1 MKGRE
6 TEMIFV
12 TGPLFSGKQDYIMR
26 TLGWSETDFLEK
38 AVRDVQDLA
47 AEAAEAV
54 EIVEAVGA
62 VEIAEAAEAVGA
74 AEAAG
79 AVEIA
84 EATGAVGASPSPLD
98 ALQEKLESLADR
110 LSQKEVVIATETGC
124 GVIPIDPRERRNREA
139 AGRLS
144 CLLAERAQT
153 VVRVC
158 CGIPQV
164 LKSSEHANRCKK
176 M

>member
-1 MKGRE
+1 
-6 TEMIFV
+6 MIFV
-12 TGPLFSGKQDYIMR
+12 IGPLFSGKQDYIMQA
-26 TLGWSETDFLEK
+26 LGWSETDFLEK
-38 AVRDVQDLA
+38 AVRDVQNLA

-54 EIVEAVGA
+54 EVE
-62 VEIAEAAEAVGA
+62 
-74 AEAAG
+74 EAAG

-84 EATGAVGASPSPLD
+84 EAVETDGAAEAAEAAEAVETSHSPLD
-98 ALQEKLESLADR
+98 DLQEKLRSLADR

-124 GVIPIDPRERRNREA
+124 GVIPLDPRERRNREA

-144 CLLAERAQT
+144 CLLAERAET

-164 LKSSEHANRCKK
+164 LKGSGF
-176 M
+176 

>member
-1 MKGRE
+1 
-6 TEMIFV
+6 MIFV
-12 TGPLFSGKQDYIMR
+12 IGPLFSGKQDYIMQA
-26 TLGWSETDFLEK
+26 LGWSETDFLEK
-38 AVRDVQDLA
+38 AVRDVQNLA

-54 EIVEAVGA
+54 EVE
-62 VEIAEAAEAVGA
+62 
-74 AEAAG
+74 EAAG

-84 EATGAVGASPSPLD
+84 EAAETDGAAKAAEAAEAVETSHSPLD
-98 ALQEKLESLADR
+98 DLQEKLRSLADR

-124 GVIPIDPRERRNREA
+124 GVIPLDPRERRNREA

-144 CLLAERAQT
+144 CLLAERAET

-164 LKSSEHANRCKK
+164 LKGSGF
-176 M
+176 

>member
-1 MKGRE
+1 
-6 TEMIFV
+6 MIFV
-12 TGPLFSGKQDYIMR
+12 IGPLFSGKQDYIMQA
-26 TLGWSETDFLEK
+26 LGWSETDFLEK

-54 EIVEAVGA
+54 EI
-62 VEIAEAAEAVGA
+62 AEAAETDGVVGA
-74 AEAAG
+74 AEAA
-79 AVEIA
+79 E
-84 EATGAVGASPSPLD
+84 AVGASPSPLD
-98 ALQEKLESLADR
+98 DLQEKLRSLADR

-124 GVIPIDPRERRNREA
+124 GVIPLDPRERRNREA

-144 CLLAERAQT
+144 CLLAERAET

-164 LKSSEHANRCKK
+164 LKGSGF
-176 M
+176 

>member
-1 MKGRE
+1 
-6 TEMIFV
+6 MIFV
-12 TGPLFSGKQDYIMR
+12 IGPLFSGKQDYIMQA
-26 TLGWSETDFLEK
+26 LGWSETDFLEK
-38 AVRDVQDLA
+38 AVRDVQNLA

-54 EIVEAVGA
+54 EVE
-62 VEIAEAAEAVGA
+62 
-74 AEAAG
+74 EAAG

-84 EATGAVGASPSPLD
+84 EAAETDGVAEAAEAVETSHSPLD
-98 ALQEKLESLADR
+98 DLQEKLRSLADR

-124 GVIPIDPRERRNREA
+124 GVIPLDPRERRNREA

-144 CLLAERAQT
+144 CLLAERAET

-164 LKSSEHANRCKK
+164 LK
-176 M
+176 

>member
-1 MKGRE
+1 
-6 TEMIFV
+6 MIFV
-12 TGPLFSGKQDYIMR
+12 IGPLFSGKQDYIMQA
-26 TLGWSETDFLEK
+26 LGWSETDFLEK
-38 AVRDVQDLA
+38 AVRDVQNLA

-54 EIVEAVGA
+54 EVE
-62 VEIAEAAEAVGA
+62 
-74 AEAAG
+74 EAAG

-84 EATGAVGASPSPLD
+84 EAAETDGAAEAAEAVETSHSPLD
-98 ALQEKLESLADR
+98 DLQEKLRSLADR

-124 GVIPIDPRERRNREA
+124 GVIPLDPQERRNREA

-144 CLLAERAQT
+144 CLLAERAET

-164 LKSSEHANRCKK
+164 LKGSGF
-176 M
+176 

>member
-1 MKGRE
+1 
-6 TEMIFV
+6 MIFV
-12 TGPLFSGKQDYIMR
+12 IGPLFSGKQDYIMQA
-26 TLGWSETDFLEK
+26 LGWSETDFLEK
-38 AVRDVQDLA
+38 AVRDVQNLA

-54 EIVEAVGA
+54 EVE
-62 VEIAEAAEAVGA
+62 
-74 AEAAG
+74 EAAG

-84 EATGAVGASPSPLD
+84 EAAETDGAAEAAEAAEAVETSHSPLD
-98 ALQEKLESLADR
+98 DLQEKLRSLADR

-124 GVIPIDPRERRNREA
+124 GVIPLDPRERRNREA

-144 CLLAERAQT
+144 CLLAERAET

-164 LKSSEHANRCKK
+164 LKGSGF
-176 M
+176 

>member
-1 MKGRE
+1 
-6 TEMIFV
+6 MIFV
-12 TGPLFSGKQDYIMR
+12 IGPLFSGKQDYIMQA
-26 TLGWSETDFLEK
+26 LGWSETDFLEK
-38 AVRDVQDLA
+38 AVRDVQNLA

-54 EIVEAVGA
+54 EVE
-62 VEIAEAAEAVGA
+62 
-74 AEAAG
+74 EAAG

-84 EATGAVGASPSPLD
+84 EAAETDGAAEAAEAVETSHSPLD
-98 ALQEKLESLADR
+98 DLQEKLRSLADR

-124 GVIPIDPRERRNREA
+124 GVIPLDPQERRDREA

-144 CLLAERAQT
+144 CLLAERAET

-164 LKSSEHANRCKK
+164 LKGSGF
-176 M
+176 

>member
-1 MKGRE
+1 
-6 TEMIFV
+6 MIFV
-12 TGPLFSGKQDYIMR
+12 IGPLFSGKQDYIMQA
-26 TLGWSETDFLEK
+26 LGWSETDFLEK
-38 AVRDVQDLA
+38 AVRDVQNLA

-54 EIVEAVGA
+54 EVE
-62 VEIAEAAEAVGA
+62 
-74 AEAAG
+74 EAAG

-84 EATGAVGASPSPLD
+84 EAVETDGAAETVGASPSPLD
-98 ALQEKLESLADR
+98 DLQEKLRSLADR

-124 GVIPIDPRERRNREA
+124 GVIPLDPRERRNREA

-144 CLLAERAQT
+144 CLLAERAET

-164 LKSSEHANRCKK
+164 LK
-176 M
+176 

>member
-1 MKGRE
+1 
-6 TEMIFV
+6 MIFV
-12 TGPLFSGKQDYIMR
+12 IGPLFSGKQDYIMQA
-26 TLGWSETDFLEK
+26 LGWSETDFLEK
-38 AVRDVQDLA
+38 AVRDVQNLA

-54 EIVEAVGA
+54 EVE
-62 VEIAEAAEAVGA
+62 
-74 AEAAG
+74 EAAG

-84 EATGAVGASPSPLD
+84 EAAETDGAAEAAEAAEAVETSHSPLD
-98 ALQEKLESLADR
+98 DLQEKLRSLADR

-124 GVIPIDPRERRNREA
+124 GVIPLDSRERRNREA

-144 CLLAERAQT
+144 CLLAERAET

-164 LKSSEHANRCKK
+164 LKGSGF
-176 M
+176 

>member
-1 MKGRE
+1 
-6 TEMIFV
+6 MIFV
-12 TGPLFSGKQDYIMR
+12 IGPLFSGKQDYIMQA
-26 TLGWSETDFLEK
+26 LGWSETDFLEK
-38 AVRDVQDLA
+38 AVRDVQNLA

-54 EIVEAVGA
+54 EVE
-62 VEIAEAAEAVGA
+62 
-74 AEAAG
+74 EAAG

-84 EATGAVGASPSPLD
+84 EAAETDGAAEAAEAVETSHSPLD
-98 ALQEKLESLADR
+98 DLQEKLRSLADR

-124 GVIPIDPRERRNREA
+124 GVIPLDPRERRNREA

-144 CLLAERAQT
+144 CLLAERAET

-164 LKSSEHANRCKK
+164 LKGSCF
-176 M
+176 

>member
-1 MKGRE
+1 
-6 TEMIFV
+6 MIFV
-12 TGPLFSGKQDYIMR
+12 IGPLFSGKQDYIMQA
-26 TLGWSETDFLEK
+26 LGWSETDFLEK
-38 AVRDVQDLA
+38 AVRDVQNLA

-54 EIVEAVGA
+54 EVE
-62 VEIAEAAEAVGA
+62 
-74 AEAAG
+74 EAAG

-84 EATGAVGASPSPLD
+84 EAAETDGAAEAAEAVETSHSPLD
-98 ALQEKLESLADR
+98 DLQEKLRSLADR

-124 GVIPIDPRERRNREA
+124 GVIPLDPRERRNREA

-144 CLLAERAQT
+144 CLLAERAET

-164 LKSSEHANRCKK
+164 LKGSGF
-176 M
+176 

>member
-1 MKGRE
+1 
-6 TEMIFV
+6 MIFV
-12 TGPLFSGKQDYIMR
+12 IGPLFSGKQDYIMQA
-26 TLGWSETDFLEK
+26 LGWSETDFLEK
-38 AVRDVQDLA
+38 AVRDVQNLA

-54 EIVEAVGA
+54 EVE
-62 VEIAEAAEAVGA
+62 
-74 AEAAG
+74 EAAG

-84 EATGAVGASPSPLD
+84 EAVETDGAAEAAEAAEAVETSHSPLD
-98 ALQEKLESLADR
+98 DLQEKLRSLADR

-124 GVIPIDPRERRNREA
+124 GVIPLDPRERRNREA

-144 CLLAERAQT
+144 CLLAERAET

-164 LKSSEHANRCKK
+164 LKGSCF
-176 M
+176 

>member
-1 MKGRE
+1 
-6 TEMIFV
+6 MIFV
-12 TGPLFSGKQDYIMR
+12 IGPLFSGKQDYIMQA
-26 TLGWSETDFLEK
+26 LGWSETDFLEK
-38 AVRDVQDLA
+38 AVRDVQNLA

-54 EIVEAVGA
+54 EVE
-62 VEIAEAAEAVGA
+62 
-74 AEAAG
+74 EAAG

-84 EATGAVGASPSPLD
+84 EAAETDGAAEAAEAAEAVETSHSPLD
-98 ALQEKLESLADR
+98 DLQEKLRSLADR

-124 GVIPIDPRERRNREA
+124 GVIPLDPRERRNREA

-144 CLLAERAQT
+144 CLLAERAET

-164 LKSSEHANRCKK
+164 LKGSCF
-176 M
+176 